1 MKKNVL
7 GKDGV
12 TLMELLI
19 VISLM
24 LLVMGLGYSLYF
36 YAQKSFSNYEARW
49 IVQNEARSISRYL
62 EDQLD
67 TIYQLEI
74 LDNNPVS
81 FDDEY
86 TYLWNEDNQIH
97 IRYIDD
103 DDEVVSTTLNHE
115 SDLTVEFIRGKDSKG
130 NFINNFLQFQVV
142 SNDVDYSVLNGVEL
156 RNLGKNMSIE
166 GGNTGNSLKFK
177 TVSLISELP
186 EMDYSTFCVVATASY
201 GSYQEPAVML
211 LRRFRDEFLNDFG
224 LGRTFVRFYY
234 NHSKPLSQVI
244 ARSGVL
250 RLLTRILLYPLIA
263 VAGMILNPVFRLY
276 GFMYM
281 NCMLIAYILLKK
293 STLSVLYG
301 RMGNFSCKQ

>member
-74 LDNNPVS
+74 LDSNPVS

-86 TYLWNEDNQIH
+86 AYLWNEDNQIH

>member
-1 MKKNVL
+1 
-7 GKDGV
+7 
-12 TLMELLI
+12 MELLI

>member
-1 MKKNVL
+1 
-7 GKDGV
+7 
-12 TLMELLI
+12 MELLI

-74 LDNNPVS
+74 LDSNPVS

-86 TYLWNEDNQIH
+86 AYLWNEDNQIH